1 MTVRPSVNRFEIDD
15 ELKLRAA
22 GQAAVTADTLSD
34 KFDLGKL
41 AAYWNSNGDLAV
53 PHQFAVVVEVEAG
66 SFDPETYVFEVG
78 TCNAAADSALDQV
91 LQSRAV
97 TATGRYV
104 FVVSREELAADADA
118 AFLAVNLN
126 ATAGG
131 GSISMAWNAYVAP
144 LNGK

>member
-15 ELKLRAA
+15 ALKLRAE
-22 GQAAVTADTLSD
+22 GLAAVTSDTLSS
-34 KFDLGKL
+34 KFDLGAL
-41 AAYWNSNGDLAV
+41 AAYWNNGEVAA

-66 SFDPETYVFEVG
+66 EFDPETYTFQVG
-78 TCNAAADSALDQV
+78 TCNASGDTALDQV

-97 TATGRYV
+97 TAVGRYV
-104 FVVSREELAADADA
+104 FVISREELAADADA
-118 AFLAVNLN
+118 KFLAVNLD